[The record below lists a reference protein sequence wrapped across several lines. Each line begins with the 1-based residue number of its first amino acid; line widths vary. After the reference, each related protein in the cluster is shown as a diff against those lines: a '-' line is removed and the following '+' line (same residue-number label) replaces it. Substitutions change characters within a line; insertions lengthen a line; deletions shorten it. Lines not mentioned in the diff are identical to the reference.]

1 MTYFQGNL
9 DIIKK
14 KKRPIPRYPWELE
27 GVISEMERKVDFLDG
42 FINKKKSSCVLFV
55 KKMRF
60 SRAYGKLIIKTLLWI
75 RST

>member
-1 MTYFQGNL
+1 MFHGNL

-14 KKRPIPRYPWELE
+14 KKRPIPGYPCKLE

-42 FINKKKSSCVLFV
+42 FINKKKSRCILFV

-60 SRAYGKLIIKTLLWI
+60 SGAYGKLIIKTLLWL
-75 RST
+75 RPT